1 MELREPITLIAGQT
15 LDCTTGAYSGKKV
28 VALSPVGVVSKVCA
42 RAYGN
47 TTGKS
52 MDYANAGVFVA
63 DGSTAADLAG
73 FTPFPYGFD
82 KVVVPAG
89 STPVICWLEF
99 AR

>member
-1 MELREPITLIAGQT
+1 MELREPITLIAGKT
-15 LDCTTGAYSGKKV
+15 LDCTSGVHKGKKV

-47 TTGKS
+47 TTGQS
-52 MDYANAGVFVA
+52 MDYASAGVFTA
-63 DGSTAADLAG
+63 DGSTSADLAS
-73 FTPFPYGFD
+73 FTPFPYGYD

-99 AR
+99 VR